1 MVYNSTQDAYENM
14 MQALPTLFEGI
25 NTDDE
30 YLSDDVLGK
39 LEAECKSNFSI
50 VTWCR
55 PMTPEMCGTS

>member
-39 LEAECKSNFSI
+39 LEAECKKQFFPS
-50 VTWCR
+50 
-55 PMTPEMCGTS
+55 